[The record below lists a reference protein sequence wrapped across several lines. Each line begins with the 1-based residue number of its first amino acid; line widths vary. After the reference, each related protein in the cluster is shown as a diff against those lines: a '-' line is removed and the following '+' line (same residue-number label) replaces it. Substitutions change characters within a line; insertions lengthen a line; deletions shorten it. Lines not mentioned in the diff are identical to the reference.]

1 MKVTARVCLIAAAF
15 LIGLCTEAQE
25 SSGNWDIFIWVSGS
39 TGEELTNS
47 FGEAQLW
54 SAGVFVGRPIT
65 AEVGKGWRRGR
76 LEYGMNL
83 LPVFAQSRPRLL
95 YGGGFEPV
103 VLRWN
108 SSIRLREAHPYV
120 ELAGGA
126 LRSTG
131 NLPSGDTSSFNF
143 SAKGGGGLS
152 IPLGKRSLVDFGLR
166 WTHIYNANLGK
177 RNPEFNGIEVRI
189 GYHWMR

>member
-1 MKVTARVCLIAAAF
+1 MKVTARVCLIAAA
-15 LIGLCTEAQE
+15 LLTGCSSAAQE
-25 SSGNWDIFIWVSGS
+25 SSGNWDIAVWVSGS

-65 AEVGKGWRRGR
+65 AEIGRGWRRGR

-83 LPVFAQSRPRLL
+83 LPVFVQSRPRLL

-108 SSIRLREAHPYV
+108 SNIRLREAHPYV
-120 ELAGGA
+120 ELAGGV

-131 NLPSGDTSSFNF
+131 NLPSGDTSNFNF
-143 SAKGGGGLS
+143 IASGGGGLQVA
-152 IPLGKRSLVDFGLR
+152 LKGKRFMDLGVR
-166 WTHIYNANLGK
+166 WEHVSNANLGT
-177 RNPEFNGIEVRI
+177 RNPEFNGIEVRV
-189 GYHWMR
+189 GYRWMR

>member
-1 MKVTARVCLIAAAF
+1 MRVTARVCLIAAAV
-15 LIGLCTEAQE
+15 LIGRFTAAQE
-25 SSGNWDIFIWVSGS
+25 SSGNWDIEIWISGS

-65 AEVGKGWRRGR
+65 AEVGRGWRRGR

-108 SSIRLREAHPYV
+108 SSIRVRGAVPYI

-126 LRSTG
+126 VRTTA
-131 NLPSGDTSSFNF
+131 NLPSGDTSDFNF
-143 SAKGGGGLS
+143 AASGGGGLQVA
-152 IPLGKRSLVDFGLR
+152 IKGKRFMDLGVR
-166 WTHIYNANLGK
+166 WEHVSNANLGT
-177 RNPEFNGIEVRI
+177 RNPEFNGIEVRV